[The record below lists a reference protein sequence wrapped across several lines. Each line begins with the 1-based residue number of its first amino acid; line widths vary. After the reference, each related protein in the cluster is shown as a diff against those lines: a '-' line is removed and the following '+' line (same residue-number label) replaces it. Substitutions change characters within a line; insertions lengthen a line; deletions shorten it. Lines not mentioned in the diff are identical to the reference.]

1 MAGIQLGGLVSGLDT
16 QSLISQLMAAERM
29 PRAKITL
36 DQAAATKRQ
45 SLLQELGTKVTAL
58 KTATDDLKSA
68 TTWIDTQTVK
78 STDENKLTVT
88 RTGGAAPG
96 GYDVTIT
103 QLAAAE
109 RRTYDYQPPAAD
121 GPLTIYAADGTT
133 VRATV
138 DLKAGATVDDAVA
151 AINSSTDAGLYAVN
165 VDGDL
170 VLAAKTTGEASAFS
184 VAGAGTELQ
193 RVAGQ
198 DAKGSVGATPFQK
211 PTNTLTDVLPGVTLN
226 LKAKTGADSVGL
238 TVGNPGPD
246 KDAIVGKVKAFVDA
260 YNALV
265 TVARADLTEKRVPTA
280 SNSIDAQK
288 GTLFGDAGLNGM
300 LSSLRSAVSE
310 KVKGLTGLTSLLDLG
325 VSTGAANAGTTLNQ
339 DSVNGKLTLDTA
351 KLTAALDSNPLG
363 VRKLLGGLSG
373 TDGFAQAFGKV
384 LTPYQGT
391 GGTFDQRVSA
401 SGKELSRIKDK
412 LDAFD
417 ARMDAKELRYQKQFT
432 ALEKALQASSSVQ
445 TSLAGYM
452 NQTSSL

>member
-1 MAGIQLGGLVSGLDT
+1 MAGIQLGGFNGLDT
-16 QSLISQLMAAERM
+16 QSLISQLMAAERA
-29 PRAKITL
+29 PRTKISW

-58 KTATDDLKSA
+58 KTAADDLKSA
-68 TTWIDTQTVK
+68 VTWIDTQTVK
-78 STDENKLTVT
+78 STDESRVTVS
-88 RTGGAAPG
+88 RTGGAPPG

-109 RRTYDYQPPAAD
+109 RRTYDFQPPAAD
-121 GPLTIYAADGTT
+121 GPLTIYGADGTT

-138 DLKAGATVDDAVA
+138 SLKAGATVDDAVA
-151 AINSSTDAGLYAVN
+151 AINSSADAGLYAVN

-184 VAGAGTELQ
+184 VDGAGTQLQ
-193 RVAGQ
+193 QVAGQ
-198 DAKGSVGATPFQK
+198 DAKFAVGSTSYQRAS
-211 PTNTLTDVLPGVTLN
+211 NTVTDALPGVTLT
-226 LKAKTGADSVGL
+226 LKAKTGADPVGV

-280 SNSIDAQK
+280 ANSVDAAK

-300 LSSLRSAVSE
+300 LSSLRSAVSAD
-310 KVKGLTGLTSLLDLG
+310 VQGLTGLKSLMDLG
-325 VSTGAANAGTTLNQ
+325 VTTGAPNAGTTLNK
-339 DSVNGKLTLDTA
+339 DSVDGKLTLDTA
-351 KLTAALDSNPLG
+351 KLTAALDSNALG

-384 LTPYQGT
+384 LAPYQGT
-391 GGTFDQRVSA
+391 GGIFDQRVSSA
-401 SGKELSRIKDK
+401 GKELSRIKDK

-417 ARMDAKELRYQKQFT
+417 ARMDAKEARYQKQFT
-432 ALEKALQASSSVQ
+432 ALEKALQASSSLQ
-445 TSLAGYM
+445 SSLAGYM
-452 NQTSSL
+452 NQLSSS

>member
-16 QSLISQLMAAERM
+16 QSLISQLMAAEPI

-184 VAGAGTELQ
+184 VDGAGTETQ
-193 RVAGQ
+193 RVPGQ
-198 DAKGSVGATPFQK
+198 DAKGTVGTTPFQR
-211 PTNTLTDVLPGVTLN
+211 PANTLTDVLPGVTLT
-226 LKAKTGADSVGL
+226 LKAKTGADPVGL
-238 TVGNPGPD
+238 TVG
-246 KDAIVGKVKAFVDA
+246 
-260 YNALV
+260 
-265 TVARADLTEKRVPTA
+265 
-280 SNSIDAQK
+280 
-288 GTLFGDAGLNGM
+288 
-300 LSSLRSAVSE
+300 
-310 KVKGLTGLTSLLDLG
+310 
-325 VSTGAANAGTTLNQ
+325 
-339 DSVNGKLTLDTA
+339 
-351 KLTAALDSNPLG
+351 
-363 VRKLLGGLSG
+363 
-373 TDGFAQAFGKV
+373 
-384 LTPYQGT
+384 
-391 GGTFDQRVSA
+391 
-401 SGKELSRIKDK
+401 
-412 LDAFD
+412 
-417 ARMDAKELRYQKQFT
+417 
-432 ALEKALQASSSVQ
+432 
-445 TSLAGYM
+445 
-452 NQTSSL
+452 